1 MTLRSFTLL
10 AKLKVCMFP
19 IKCSH
24 CKNIIPI
31 NNISQTRKTGEV
43 QGFCSQC
50 KTWIPILLPSIRK
63 KIIYL
68 DQSFLSAACLEVD
81 KSSSQN
87 EVRIYSKLMEL
98 KRQQRIFVIVSDI
111 HSRETSAIEDKYAR
125 NRNKLWQFQNDLAD
139 GSVACDW
146 DEIFVAQWRRIL
158 ACQNDSY
165 PLPTTDIGLINPHQL
180 QIGVRVQPT
189 NLWRQRLHRENARS
203 RETINDELQNIFK
216 KQLENM
222 PISGD
227 AHDCLNY
234 VRELWRKD
242 IRQGIASR
250 LKQRELN
257 RAMGQV
263 IKELESGRIPEIPS
277 WEEPSPFGR
286 VVTEVIQ
293 GLEEESSLQRWL
305 ELLEDDSENL
315 CAYVKIRSVFEAVL
329 LWELKTGKITDNSKK
344 FHRNLGLSRQN
355 DIDHISTFV
364 PYVDILTT
372 DNSMRNLCE
381 SKLVADELKQF
392 SCNIFSKNNYDKF
405 ETWLDELLV
414 Q

>member
-1 MTLRSFTLL
+1 MRLL
-10 AKLKVCMFP
+10 ASTHPTELKVCMFP
-19 IKCSH
+19 IKCSQ
-24 CKNIIPI
+24 CNNILPI
-31 NNISQTRKTGEV
+31 ENISQSRKIGET

-50 KTWIPILLPSIRK
+50 KAWTSVPLPSMQK
-63 KIIYL
+63 QIIYL
-68 DQSFLSAACLEVD
+68 DQSFLSAACLEAD
-81 KSSSQN
+81 KSNSQD
-87 EVRIYSKLMEL
+87 EVRIHSKLMEL
-98 KRQQRIFVIVSDI
+98 KRQQRVFVIVSDI
-111 HSRETSAIEDKYAR
+111 HSRETSAIADNYAE

-158 ACQNDSY
+158 VCQNDSY
-165 PLPTTDIGLINPHQL
+165 PLPATDIGLTNPHQL
-180 QIGVRVQPT
+180 QIGVRIQPT
-189 NLWRQRLHRENARS
+189 NLWRQRLHRETARS
-203 RETINDELQNIFK
+203 PETINDELQNIYK
-216 KQLENM
+216 RQLENI

-227 AHDCLNY
+227 AYDCLNY

-250 LKQRELN
+250 RKQRELN
-257 RAMGQV
+257 RAMEQV

-277 WEEPSPFGR
+277 WEEPSPFRR
-286 VVTEVIQ
+286 VVAEVIQ
-293 GLEEESSLQRWL
+293 GLEEESTLQRWL

-329 LWELKTGKITDNSKK
+329 LWELKTGKITNNSKK

-381 SKLVADELKQF
+381 NKLVADELKQF
-392 SCNIFSKNNYDKF
+392 SCEIFSKSNYDKF
-405 ETWLDELLV
+405 ETRLDKLLA
-414 Q
+414 

>member
-1 MTLRSFTLL
+1 MRLL
-10 AKLKVCMFP
+10 VSTHPTELKVCMFP

-24 CKNIIPI
+24 CNNILPI
-31 NNISQTRKTGEV
+31 ENISQARKTGET

-50 KTWIPILLPSIRK
+50 KAWTSIPLPSMRK
-63 KIIYL
+63 QIIYL
-68 DQSFLSAACLEVD
+68 DQSFLSAACLEAD
-81 KSSSQN
+81 KSNSQN
-87 EVRIYSKLMEL
+87 EVCIHSKLMEL
-98 KRQQRIFVIVSDI
+98 KRQQRVFVIVSDI
-111 HSRETSAIEDKYAR
+111 HSRETSAIADNYAE

-158 ACQNDSY
+158 VCQNDSY
-165 PLPTTDIGLINPHQL
+165 PLPATDIGLTNPHQL
-180 QIGVRVQPT
+180 QIGVRIQPT
-189 NLWRQRLHRENARS
+189 NRWRQRLHRETARFP
-203 RETINDELQNIFK
+203 ETINDELQNIYK
-216 KQLENM
+216 RQLENI
-222 PISGD
+222 PIYGD
-227 AHDCLNY
+227 VCDCLNY

-250 LKQRELN
+250 RKQRELN
-257 RAMGQV
+257 RAMEQA

-277 WEEPSPFGR
+277 WEEPSPFRR
-286 VVTEVIQ
+286 VVAEVIQ
-293 GLEEESSLQRWL
+293 GLEEESTLQRWL

-381 SKLVADELKQF
+381 NKLVADELKQF
-392 SCNIFSKNNYDKF
+392 SCEIFSKSNYDKF
-405 ETWLDELLV
+405 ETRLDKLLA
-414 Q
+414 